1 MNPVPAL
8 RLFIVLS
15 AVLLALGLGCSHPA
29 QPEAAP
35 ATAAAIPTSDTPG
48 TRATVPTSDAPG
60 LAAASGGDATTPTS
74 PPASISPATIPNDL
88 TTRSPRTYDS
98 NATMYRIWAGFGHSS
113 NETLEALADARMARD
128 KSQVPIILESLIFFR
143 LDTAREAIDTASAI
157 TDQDFGFGSRDWGQ
171 WIGSRRDEY
180 APPSEYPAWKIN
192 LLSQIDP
199 AIGDLL
205 EPAIERSRVDLSE
218 VLWGGVQVDGI
229 PPLENPPHVAPDEAS
244 YLLPQDRVFG
254 VSINGENRAYPLRI
268 MNAHELANDVLGG
281 EPISLVY

>member
-1 MNPVPAL
+1 MNPVPTL
-8 RLFIVLS
+8 SLLIVLS
-15 AVLLALGLGCSHPA
+15 AVLLALGLGCGHPG
-29 QPEAAP
+29 QPEASP
-35 ATAAAIPTSDTPG
+35 TTTAAVPTSATPG
-48 TRATVPTSDAPG
+48 TGATVPASGAPD
-60 LAAASGGDATTPTS
+60 LAAASGGDATIPNSPPTS
-74 PPASISPATIPNDL
+74 ISNDL

-143 LDTAREAIDTASAI
+143 LDPAREAIETASVI
-157 TDQDFGFGSRDWGQ
+157 TGQDFGFESRDWGQ
-171 WIGSRRDEY
+171 WIGSRREEY

-199 AIGDLL
+199 AMADLL
-205 EPAIERSRVDLSE
+205 EPGIFRSRVDLSE
-218 VLWGGVQVDGI
+218 VLWGGVRVDGI

-244 YLLPQDRVFG
+244 YLFPRDRVFG
-254 VSINGENRAYPLRI
+254 VSINGEHRAYPLRI

>member
-15 AVLLALGLGCSHPA
+15 AVLLALGLGCGHTR
-29 QPEAAP
+29 QPEASPTEAV
-35 ATAAAIPTSDTPG
+35 AMPTSATPG
-48 TRATVPTSDAPG
+48 TDATVPASGAPD
-60 LAAASGGDATTPTS
+60 LAAASGGDATIPTS
-74 PPASISPATIPNDL
+74 PPTSISNDL

-143 LDTAREAIDTASAI
+143 LDPAREAIETASVI
-157 TDQDFGFGSRDWGQ
+157 TGQDFGFESRDWGQ
-171 WIGSRRDEY
+171 WIGSRRNEY

-199 AIGDLL
+199 AMADLL
-205 EPAIERSRVDLSE
+205 EPGIFRSRVDLSE
-218 VLWGGVQVDGI
+218 VLWGGVRVDGI
-229 PPLENPPHVAPDEAS
+229 PPLENPPHVAPGEAS
-244 YLLPQDRVFG
+244 YLFPRDRVFG
-254 VSINGENRAYPLRI
+254 VSINGEHRAYPLRI